1 MQRPIQVFRDNFD
14 QAPSPPGQEASK
26 EAQAPAHTCLC
37 PWKDSC
43 DCLSEPCLSTSIAMK
58 TVSSSAAA
66 AKHRQAIHRNSFRA
80 SRLHSFARVLFLSN
94 QSKMAKKNLC
104 IPHCECGPSKLR
116 KTTQPIVPAGLGRSA
131 PTPEAAS
138 VQSRPGWTVCL
149 TLESIQHPL
158 QYCRK
163 NGFGT
168 TASRLDSRLL
178 WRCKPSFA
186 QRNSRIGKMSIQHNN
201 FK

>member
-1 MQRPIQVFRDNFD
+1 MAASAGLVMQRPIQVFRDNFD

-94 QSKMAKKNLC
+94 QSKMAKKPLTVAPPNFGRRRSRLFL
-104 IPHCECGPSKLR
+104 PASVGQLRLR
-116 KTTQPIVPAGLGRSA
+116 KLHQCKVGQDGLF
-131 PTPEAAS
+131 
-138 VQSRPGWTVCL
+138 V
-149 TLESIQHPL
+149 
-158 QYCRK
+158 
-163 NGFGT
+163 
-168 TASRLDSRLL
+168 
-178 WRCKPSFA
+178 
-186 QRNSRIGKMSIQHNN
+186 
-201 FK
+201 